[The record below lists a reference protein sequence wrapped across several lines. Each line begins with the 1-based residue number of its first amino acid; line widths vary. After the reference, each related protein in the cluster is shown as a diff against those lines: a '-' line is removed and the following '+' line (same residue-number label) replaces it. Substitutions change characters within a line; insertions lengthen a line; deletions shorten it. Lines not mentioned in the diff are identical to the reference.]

1 MLGKAGLYADQCLFI
16 IAATVMFS
24 ACRFEVKSEAQYET
38 TTNETVVEDDTIDR
52 GETEEVLETPSIP
65 DLSSTPS
72 SSSSSSSRSSS
83 SISYSNSSSSSTD
96 NMRHFDPAS
105 EDDMDDNGMSRYMDN
120 YDDEGWD

>member
-16 IAATVMFS
+16 IATTVMLC
-24 ACRFEVKSEAQYET
+24 ACRFEVKSEAHYET

-52 GETEEVLETPSIP
+52 GETEEALETPSIP
-65 DLSSTPS
+65 DLSSKPS